1 MNASRVRLKTVSYMT
16 AIHTPNKRRAAT
28 GLLYAYGT
36 DPITRKGFERIAE
49 SLRKP
54 TGHWFVRWAFLHKR
68 AYYMNIF
75 TVSFFGHRIIDNPF
89 PLEQKLEDLIRE
101 LLHSKEYVE
110 FLIGR
115 DGEFD
120 QIVSSTI
127 RRCKRSVRND
137 NSALVLVLPYA
148 TAEYLN
154 NEQSFHDYYDEVEI
168 CAEAAEHHFKS
179 AHQIRNRSMVDR
191 SDLVVFCV
199 EHSSG
204 GAFQTMQY
212 AKKVNANIV
221 NFKEG

>member
-1 MNASRVRLKTVSYMT
+1 
-16 AIHTPNKRRAAT
+16 
-28 GLLYAYGT
+28 
-36 DPITRKGFERIAE
+36 
-49 SLRKP
+49 
-54 TGHWFVRWAFLHKR
+54 
-68 AYYMNIF
+68 MNIF

-89 PLEQKLEDLIRE
+89 SVEQKLEDLIRD
-101 LLHSKEYVE
+101 LLRRKEYVE

-120 QIVSSTI
+120 QIVSSTV
-127 RRCKRSVRND
+127 RRCKRSVRDD

-154 NEQSFHDYYDEVEI
+154 NEQSFHDYYDGVEI